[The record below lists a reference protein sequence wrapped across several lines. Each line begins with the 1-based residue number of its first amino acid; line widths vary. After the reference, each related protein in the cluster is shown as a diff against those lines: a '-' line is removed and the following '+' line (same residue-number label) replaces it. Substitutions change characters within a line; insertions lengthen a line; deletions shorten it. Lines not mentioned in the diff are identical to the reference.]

1 MKSAAFDYVAP
12 RSVAEAI
19 AALAADNA
27 TTAAIAGGQ
36 SLVPMMS
43 LRVAMPDLLVNL
55 SGLHELRE
63 ISESPAAIRIGALV
77 THADVEDGKTPDVFA
92 GLMRKVA
99 SGISYR
105 AVRNH
110 GTLGG
115 SVALADPAADWP
127 VCLMA
132 LDAVVQIA
140 GGDKIRAEPIA
151 DFIQGQYTTSLAKD
165 EIIVGFDVPRPRA
178 PLRWGFNKVARKSGA
193 FANSIAVAVQQGR
206 DGPVAIVL
214 GAAGARPYRLRV
226 VAECAGAADMSEDA
240 LRQAVIADL
249 KAAELDLDDY
259 LTRLHVSTVRRA
271 IVEMRNR

>member
-1 MKSAAFDYVAP
+1 MKSARFDYVAP
-12 RSVAEAI
+12 RSIAEAV
-19 AALAADNA
+19 AALSADNG

-63 ISESPAAIRIGALV
+63 ISESPAGIRIGALI
-77 THADVEDGKTPDVFA
+77 THADVEDGKTPDVFG

-105 AVRNH
+105 AVRNY

-115 SVALADPAADWP
+115 SIALADPAADWP

-132 LDAVVQIA
+132 LGAVVQIA
-140 GGDKIRAEPIA
+140 GGTAIRSEPIA

-165 EIIVGFDVPRPRA
+165 EIIVGFDIPRPRA
-178 PLRWGFNKVARKSGA
+178 LLRWGFKKVARKSGA
-193 FANSIAVAVQQGR
+193 FANSIAIAAQQGA
-206 DGPVAIVL
+206 DGSVVVAL
-214 GAAGARPYRLRV
+214 GAAGARPYQLRSTAKCV
-226 VAECAGAADMSEDA
+226 DAAETSEDA
-240 LRQAVIADL
+240 LRQAVIDDL
-249 KAAELDLDDY
+249 ESAELDLDDY
-259 LTRLHVSTVRRA
+259 LTRLHVSTVLRA
-271 IVEMRNR
+271 IREMRN

>member
-1 MKSAAFDYVAP
+1 
-12 RSVAEAI
+12 
-19 AALAADNA
+19 
-27 TTAAIAGGQ
+27 
-36 SLVPMMS
+36 
-43 LRVAMPDLLVNL
+43 
-55 SGLHELRE
+55 
-63 ISESPAAIRIGALV
+63 
-77 THADVEDGKTPDVFA
+77 VEDGRTPDIFA

-140 GGDKIRAEPIA
+140 GGDKVRAEPIA
-151 DFIQGQYTTSLAKD
+151 DFIQGQYTTSLAKQ

-214 GAAGARPYRLRV
+214 GAAGARPYRLR
-226 VAECAGAADMSEDA
+226 AATECAGAADMSEDA

-271 IVEMRNR
+271 IVQMRNR